1 MNRTVLQCVIFAGG
15 LALAPLAFADSGGD
29 PDRGKRIYSKCR
41 ACHVVDKEKN
51 RVGPHLV
58 GLFGRVSGT
67 IKGFKYSSAMKKAKI
82 TWNEETLSGYLEKPR
97 KYVKGTRMSFAELK
111 KEKDR
116 NDLIA
121 YLKRVT
127 AK

>member
-1 MNRTVLQCVIFAGG
+1 MNRNVLQCVIVAGG
-15 LALAPLAFADSGGD
+15 LAFSASANADGD
-29 PDRGKRIYSKCR
+29 PDRGKRIYNKCR

-58 GLFGRVSGT
+58 GLFGRESGT
-67 IKGFKYSSAMKKAKI
+67 VEGFRYSPAMKKAKI
-82 TWNEETLSGYLEKPR
+82 TWNDESLSSYLENPR
-97 KYVKGTRMSFAELK
+97 KYLKGTRMSFAGLK

>member
-1 MNRTVLQCVIFAGG
+1 MNRTVLQCVFIAGG
-15 LALAPLAFADSGGD
+15 LAFSLSANADGD
-29 PDRGKRIYSKCR
+29 PDRGKRMYNKCK

-58 GLFGRVSGT
+58 GLFGRESGT
-67 IKGFKYSSAMKKAKI
+67 VEGFRYSPAMKKAKI
-82 TWNEETLSGYLEKPR
+82 SWNEESLSSYLENPR
-97 KYVKGTRMSFAELK
+97 KFIKGTRMSFAGLK

-127 AK
+127 VK